1 MTQQISAPA
10 VMADIHE
17 YLINEVGP
25 FREEVFGIWT
35 EVVAVKIGIK
45 EALLG
50 RRLSRLTNNY
60 QSLAQRWPDI
70 RRKAVSMDAL
80 ISGNHSEGV
89 QKLAELMREPV
100 LMDSIRR
107 SEADVS
113 SLMRDLADSLRG
125 LRLEADFK
133 RSGFLSS
140 TAIVLATGSLSATV
154 LLNIL
159 R

>member
-10 VMADIHE
+10 VMADIHQ
-17 YLINEVGP
+17 YLINEVKP
-25 FREEVFGIWT
+25 FREEIVGLWA
-35 EVVAVKIGIK
+35 EVVSVKIGIK

-70 RRKAVSMDAL
+70 REKAVSMDSFL
-80 ISGNHSEGV
+80 SGSHSEMV
-89 QKLAELMREPV
+89 QKLGELMSNPV
-100 LMDSIRR
+100 LMDSIRKE
-107 SEADVS
+107 EADVS

-159 R
+159 